1 MHSRHLFRSRADQ
14 PSSKRFSRQ
23 ALLISL
29 LLHGVVIGLIFAL
42 SATLASPYRIVV
54 IDFTSVEPLVSPGTA
69 ASTPGPQKGSGGGG
83 GGPNTARKPSRAVI
97 PKPAALVTKKRHA
110 SMKTTHEP
118 HGSVPIHAKPS
129 ELTAP
134 PPERIPQSAQEGVN
148 GGTGTGVGTG
158 IGSGTGSGIGSGS
171 GSGIG
176 SGIGSGSGSGSGI
189 GSGSGSGSGSGDGTA
204 QSAELQRKKYL
215 AEHFAYIRDIIEK
228 NLVYPRLAQRNSW
241 TGKTIVFFTVQKNG
255 HVKDIRIMKSSGYN
269 ILDESVIETIRKV
282 QPFPRPPTSVD
293 VTIPLS
299 FELK

>member
-14 PSSKRFSRQ
+14 PSAKRFSRQ

-42 SATLASPYRIVV
+42 SGTLASPYRIVV

-69 ASTPGPQKGSGGGG
+69 ASTPGPQKGSGGGGGG

-176 SGIGSGSGSGSGI
+176 SGSGSGI
-189 GSGSGSGSGSGDGTA
+189 GSGSGSGSGDGTA

-215 AEHFAYIRDIIEK
+215 AEQFAYIRDIIKK
-228 NLVYPRLAQRNSW
+228 NLVYPALAQRNSW